1 MTQSLLATYIE
12 GEKKHR
18 QLIRLLK
25 KASKSG
31 DGQLCLK
38 QI

>member
-18 QLIRLLK
+18 QLKATQESLK
-25 KASKSG
+25 ER
-31 DGQLCLK
+31 
-38 QI
+38 